1 MQSNDVALL
10 GQSIDQL
17 ISNLPQ
23 RISSPLYRWCQEC
36 PDKIAVRDHLGQVC
50 TYQELVERV
59 EQTMD
64 VLRGQGVGAG
74 DRVLLINENCVAL
87 IVCVLAL
94 SELDAVSVVVNARLA
109 APEIA
114 RISTHCEPRLTVC
127 FLDSAAAEAHWQRAA
142 AAGSGRRRAPASP
155 PVPRSRLSAS

>member
-23 RISSPLYRWCQEC
+23 RISAPLYRWRQEC

-50 TYQELVERV
+50 TYRELVERV

-64 VLRGQGVGAG
+64 VRREQGVGAG
-74 DRVLLINENCVAL
+74 DR
-87 IVCVLAL
+87 
-94 SELDAVSVVVNARLA
+94 
-109 APEIA
+109 
-114 RISTHCEPRLTVC
+114 
-127 FLDSAAAEAHWQRAA
+127 
-142 AAGSGRRRAPASP
+142 
-155 PVPRSRLSAS
+155 